1 MQTEE
6 TQFQQKFEE
15 TCDAQE
21 NINAAANDADN
32 AFLDE
37 NVDAQNEQN
46 TCECKSCECESCEC
60 EPCEC
65 ESSVDV

>member
-21 NINAAANDADN
+21 NINTAANDADN
-32 AFLDE
+32 G
-37 NVDAQNEQN
+37 V
-46 TCECKSCECESCEC
+46 
-60 EPCEC
+60 P
-65 ESSVDV
+65 